1 MKGQEFNRSTL
12 LEILNTREAVVK
24 FRKLN
29 GDLRIMR
36 CTLKE
41 DLLPQAI
48 QENLGKL
55 NVNRLQHI
63 ENLVTVYDLDMDGW
77 RSFHLDSII
86 EVL

>member
-29 GDLRIMR
+29 GDLRTMR
-36 CTLKE
+36 CTLRH
-41 DLLPQAI
+41 DLLP
-48 QENLGKL
+48 EDVRECLESKNPPK
-55 NVNRLQHI
+55 LQHFPD
-63 ENLVTVYDLDMDGW
+63 LLCVYDLDVDGW